1 VSDDEERA
9 RLGSSGVFRAIVDG
23 ARRVKRA
30 LSESDDSLPEEVME
44 VGNEIG
50 RCFITGRFADIYV
63 MSAKVMKR
71 TDVDRFVASWRDA
84 VEGKGPFTRYEV
96 SNAGDIELAFVPS
109 LEDVPQQKFVAF
121 LEISFANPDQDDA
134 FTIGAVLIDD
144 GGVTRIAAL
153 HAR

>member
-1 VSDDEERA
+1 M
-9 RLGSSGVFRAIVDG
+9 FRAIVDG

-30 LSESDDSLPEEVME
+30 LSESDAELPDDVTEI
-44 VGNEIG
+44 GNEIG
-50 RCFITGRFADIYV
+50 RCFITSRFSDIYV

-84 VEGKGPFTRYEV
+84 VDGKGPFTRFEV
-96 SNAGDIELAFVPS
+96 SNAGAIELAFVPT
-109 LEDVPQQKFVAF
+109 LEDVPQEQFAGF
-121 LEISFANPDQDDA
+121 LEISFANPQQDDA